1 MHIIRYRMT
10 PLTPDSSAFPASPTQ
25 TLSQGDRNRRLQ
37 QVKAKTKKHQLHFH
51 VSLYAAATL
60 GFVLLGQ
67 ACTNALPVTGRGG
80 GLGTGSIVVAA
91 LPGALQLP
99 NKPPHQQQQHQQI
112 LAVHM
117 SNSVSHSNT
126 RAVAVA
132 TATESGFNDDNY
144 LLHLSLPRH
153 KDVSSNNNN
162 NNDHENEINHFTL
175 HTGNPSS
182 STTSR
187 VLASESTLQPQLPRA
202 GALLAWPK
210 QDEQHLAFL
219 DLFSRVSGKSHE
231 QVEQDVWEERKLTAA
246 ARIELETRL
255 RLKKQQEKQEQDR
268 LRAAEGDSRIELK
281 QVSKLHAGSASALE
295 DKEKDKEHHHKG
307 EAGKKKSKSKDGKKD
322 QHDKNK
328 GKSKQDN
335 KNKEQIKA
343 TTRNGN
349 GVDGIGGGVKTTP
362 SIFYVPHQDDD
373 ALAMALAIR
382 EHIEAGRRVIVHLY
396 SDGINALLRDI
407 VSGAAPCTLQHPPHK
422 MDLTLQDVVTG
433 RTHEFRQSLRTL
445 GVKDEDIFETGWSD
459 IEPLKDYAV
468 FQGKLRD
475 LILGYERKYP
485 GASHKCISGEY
496 DRDSVGR
503 NPTHRACWDVATQLL
518 QEFPQGWPASR
529 QLWDFRFYRTYT
541 YYNPPP
547 RRSAQFIR
555 ALPQFLPFK
564 QRALEQYKRW
574 DPSHGELAW
583 GYHSVKALI
592 DAAYNDPH
600 VYLDMLDNDPTN
612 PENLRRK
619 SKGGGGGGG
628 GGGKDSKGMGLK
640 AHGGVKMEVGGV
652 NEDGEESEQGMF
664 PAAWKSNR
672 EKNTNKML
680 LEKQEENETNV
691 LDDGLTSLHRK
702 VPGGTNSNYNDA
714 TVPAVVNKDGQSM
727 KEDEEGEARWDEK
740 ETDMRLQVL
749 KAFDDA
755 TRRLEGKE
763 YRDSSSSID

>member
-1 MHIIRYRMT
+1 M
-10 PLTPDSSAFPASPTQ
+10 Q
-25 TLSQGDRNRRLQ
+25 
-37 QVKAKTKKHQLHFH
+37 
-51 VSLYAAATL
+51 
-60 GFVLLGQ
+60 
-67 ACTNALPVTGRGG
+67 
-80 GLGTGSIVVAA
+80 
-91 LPGALQLP
+91 
-99 NKPPHQQQQHQQI
+99 PPH
-112 LAVHM
+112 L
-117 SNSVSHSNT
+117 
-126 RAVAVA
+126 
-132 TATESGFNDDNY
+132 D
-144 LLHLSLPRH
+144 LH
-153 KDVSSNNNN
+153 KDVS
-162 NNDHENEINHFTL
+162 T
-175 HTGNPSS
+175 
-182 STTSR
+182 
-187 VLASESTLQPQLPRA
+187 
-202 GALLAWPK
+202 WPK

-219 DLFSRVSGKSHE
+219 DLFSRVSGKSHY

-322 QHDKNK
+322 QHDKNQ
-328 GKSKQDN
+328 GKSKQIN

-485 GASHKCISGEY
+485 GASH
-496 DRDSVGR
+496 
-503 NPTHRACWDVATQLL
+503 N
-518 QEFPQGWPASR
+518 
-529 QLWDFRFYRTYT
+529 RFYRTYT

-612 PENLRRK
+612 PENLGRK
-619 SKGGGGGGG
+619 SKEGGGGGGG
-628 GGGKDSKGMGLK
+628 GGGAKGSKGVELK

-664 PAAWKSNR
+664 PAVWKSIR
-672 EKNTNKML
+672 GKNTNKML
-680 LEKQEENETNV
+680 LEKQEKETKV
-691 LDDGLTSLHRK
+691 LDDGLTGLHRK
-702 VPGGTNSNYNDA
+702 VPGGTNSNHTDA
-714 TVPAVVNKDGQSM
+714 TAPAVVNKDGQLR
-727 KEDEEGEARWDEK
+727 KEEEEEEARWDEK

-763 YRDSSSSID
+763 YRDITSSIA